1 MRSSKLLTCG
11 GAILETAFR
20 PQADPPG
27 EIMRTCLSAAHR
39 IAVIGVLVLSFGAAQ
54 AQTRPPMPTD
64 EELRSAFNAADVN
77 KDSVIDIDESV
88 GNSILIFATLDKNK
102 DGYLSF
108 DELPGYDP
116 NRLKRADRNDDGK
129 LSIGEVASDRVW
141 EFFEA
146 DTDRNGVI
154 TFEEVRLYI
163 IKLRGARK

>member
-1 MRSSKLLTCG
+1 
-11 GAILETAFR
+11 
-20 PQADPPG
+20 
-27 EIMRTCLSAAHR
+27 MRTWLSAAHR
-39 IAVIGVLVLSFGAAQ
+39 IVVMGLLVLSFGAAQ
-54 AQTRPPMPTD
+54 AQIRPPMPTD
-64 EELRSAFNAADVN
+64 EELRNAFNAADVN
-77 KDSVIDIDESV
+77 KDGVIDIDESV

-163 IKLRGARK
+163 IKVRGARK